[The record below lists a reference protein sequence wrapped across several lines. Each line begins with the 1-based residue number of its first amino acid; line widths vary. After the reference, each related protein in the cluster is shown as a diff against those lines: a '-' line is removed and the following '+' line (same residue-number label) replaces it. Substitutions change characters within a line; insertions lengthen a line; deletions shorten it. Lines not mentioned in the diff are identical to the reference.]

1 MTLEEQLEEVIYKQ
15 NVLQRHICVVE
26 FSLGIV
32 IEDIMLS
39 IHVQLHEN
47 VRTHHNTN
55 VADLGAYREVHC
67 KSKQREPELI
77 HSHQEFHICRLHLHL
92 E

>member
-1 MTLEEQLEEVIYKQ
+1 MTLEEQLKEVIYKQ

-47 VRTHHNTN
+47 ASTNT
-55 VADLGAYREVHC
+55 
-67 KSKQREPELI
+67 
-77 HSHQEFHICRLHLHL
+77 
-92 E
+92 